1 MTSHMDEFI
10 KQKLGEY
17 NLAIDQAIKALSQ
30 IDVEVSTVIRVLKNL
45 KTTEV
50 KDEGE
55 YVGD

>member
-1 MTSHMDEFI
+1 MDEFI

-55 YVGD
+55 HVGG